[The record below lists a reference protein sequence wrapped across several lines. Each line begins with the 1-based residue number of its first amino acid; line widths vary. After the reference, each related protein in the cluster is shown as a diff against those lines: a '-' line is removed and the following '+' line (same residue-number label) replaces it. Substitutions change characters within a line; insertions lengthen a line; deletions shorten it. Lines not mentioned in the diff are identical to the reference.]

1 MWCGTPCL
9 TATFPHGLVQSQR
22 RIRPG
27 GRRWRVA
34 SYQRKVVEMR
44 RSSHLPEGPQRAGGD
59 PAPGNVATTRLPGAG
74 VREHPAPLG
83 ALRQDLHLVR
93 GEIHDL
99 VREHPAPLGAL
110 RQDLHLVRGE
120 IHDLVREHP
129 APLGAL
135 RRRPV
140 AQHRADLV
148 REHPAPL
155 GALRRHHDVA
165 SEPLRGG
172 QVTPRTAIA
181 RIGLGSG
188 CGLVLSAL

>member
-110 RQDLHLVRGE
+110 R
-120 IHDLVREHP
+120 
-129 APLGAL
+129 
-135 RRRPV
+135 RRPV